1 MITRTM
7 RAIMVIMKIMIMMM
21 RINSM
26 IPFSNEKLTQRVNFE
41 NLILI
46 IIDSDNKSIID
57 CKEFQMIIRR
67 IYLFG
72 CES

>member
-1 MITRTM
+1 M
-7 RAIMVIMKIMIMMM
+7 RAIMVIMKIIIMMM

-41 NLILI
+41 NLILK

-57 CKEFQMIIRR
+57 YKEFQMIIN
-67 IYLFG
+67 LPFWM
-72 CES
+72 